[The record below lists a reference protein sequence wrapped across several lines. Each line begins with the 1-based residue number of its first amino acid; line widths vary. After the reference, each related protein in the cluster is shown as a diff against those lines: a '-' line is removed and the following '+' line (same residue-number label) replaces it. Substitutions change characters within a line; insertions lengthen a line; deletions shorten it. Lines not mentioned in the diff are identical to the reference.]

1 MDDIEGSVLEGHLE
15 GSVVN
20 ELSPQ
25 QLTQPLIGALSGEAL
40 SVHDNDLVSS
50 LSLPSNYRWNV
61 NVI

>member
-1 MDDIEGSVLEGHLE
+1 VDDLEGSVLEGHLE

-25 QLTQPLIGALSGEAL
+25 QLAQPLAGAVSCEAPL
-40 SVHDNDLVSS
+40 VHDNDLVSS